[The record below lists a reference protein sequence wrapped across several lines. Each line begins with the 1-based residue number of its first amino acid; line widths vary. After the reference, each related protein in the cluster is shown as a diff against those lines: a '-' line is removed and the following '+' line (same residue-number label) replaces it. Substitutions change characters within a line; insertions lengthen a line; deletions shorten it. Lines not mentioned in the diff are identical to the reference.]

1 MVLNE
6 TNFFFYLNSLKCF
19 EKNPHVA
26 VGVSGGPDSI
36 ALVYLAHRWIKK
48 KQGKLIAL
56 IFDHQLRSNS
66 KQESHQVKKNL
77 KELGINSIILKSKI
91 NNPIKK
97 NMAQARKNR
106 FVGLIN
112 FCKKNNILNLFLGHH
127 FDDNLETFLIR
138 KINGSN
144 FEGLGSIKEISYFDK
159 IQILRPL
166 LNVNKTSIIKF
177 NNKNKLVYLNDP
189 SNQDMNYTRVKVRNF
204 LLDNKYKKMAI
215 KDFISIKKNMHIYK
229 DMIWIAFIDVLID
242 ANSKNIKINMNLLIK
257 FDNLIIEKII
267 LLSLKFFSDQNFKVR
282 SSKINLFINQMKKP
296 DFKIFNLSGILI
308 KKRSKYLIFSKK

>member
-6 TNFFFYLNSLKCF
+6 TNFFSYLNRLKCF
-19 EKNPHVA
+19 EKKPYVA

-77 KELGINSIILKSKI
+77 EELGINSIILKSKI

-144 FEGLGSIKEISYFDK
+144 FEGLGSMKEISNSYK
-159 IQILRPL
+159 VQILRPL

-177 NNKNKLVYLNDP
+177 NNKNQLVYLNDP

-204 LLDNKYKKMAI
+204 LLNNNYKKMVI
-215 KDFISIKKNMHIYK
+215 KDFINIKKNMHIYK
-229 DMIWIAFIDVLID
+229 DMIWIYFIDTLID
-242 ANSKNIKINMNLLIK
+242 ANSKNIKLNTNLLIK
-257 FDNLIIEKII
+257 FDILIIEKII
-267 LLSLKFFSDQNFKVR
+267 LLCLKFFSDQNFKVR
-282 SSKINLFINQMKKP
+282 SSKINLFINEMKKP

-308 KKRSKYLIFSKK
+308 KKKAKYLIFSKK